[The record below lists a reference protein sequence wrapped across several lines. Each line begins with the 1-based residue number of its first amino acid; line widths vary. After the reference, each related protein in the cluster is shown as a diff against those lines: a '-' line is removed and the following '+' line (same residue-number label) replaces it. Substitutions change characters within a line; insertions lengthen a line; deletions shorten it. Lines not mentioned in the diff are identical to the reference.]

1 MRSRSSF
8 KAVLSVVA
16 ISACVAAGAADRD
29 WPQFRG
35 PNRDGVSKET
45 GLLSGWPEA
54 GPRRV
59 WQVELGK
66 GYSGIAVA
74 AGRAY
79 TMFAS
84 GKDEF
89 AVALDAGTGQEIWR
103 VRVGGKFKEMFGDGP
118 RSTPTVDAERVYVL
132 GARGMLYALGSS
144 DGKEIW
150 KRDLGEEFGAP
161 IPKWGFSTSPLVEGE
176 RLLVNVGGAG
186 GSSIVAFDK
195 SDGKELWRSQED
207 KAGYST
213 PIAITIGERR
223 QVVFFTGNNLVAVS
237 PEDGRLLW
245 KQPWKTSYDV
255 NAATPVFVPP
265 DRIFVSSGYDVGGAV
280 YRVGAGEV
288 VEVWRNREMKNKF
301 SSSVLHQGQLYGFDE
316 KTFKCV
322 DAANG
327 ETRWESRG
335 LGHGSLLYA
344 DGHLIV
350 LGDKGTLILVEA
362 TPEGYREKARF
373 QVFKGKT
380 WTMPTLSGGRLYVR
394 DEKQLVALDLSE

>member
-1 MRSRSSF
+1 V
-8 KAVLSVVA
+8 VLSAVA
-16 ISACVAAGAADRD
+16 ILAVAAGVAADTD

-45 GLLSGWPEA
+45 GLLTDWPEA
-54 GPRRV
+54 GPRRI

-74 AGRAY
+74 SGRVY
-79 TMFAS
+79 TMFAE
-84 GKDEF
+84 GRDEL
-89 AVALDAGTGQEIWR
+89 AVALDAATGAEIWR
-103 VRVGGKFKEMFGDGP
+103 VRVGDKFKEMFGDGP
-118 RSTPTVDAERVYVL
+118 RSTPTVDGERVYVL
-132 GARGMLYALGSS
+132 GARGMLYALATS
-144 DGKEIW
+144 DGKQIW
-150 KRDLGEEFGAP
+150 KHDLGEEFGAST
-161 IPKWGFSTSPLVEGE
+161 PKWGFATSPLVDQQ
-176 RLLVNVGGAG
+176 RLLVNVGGSG

-195 SDGKELWRSQED
+195 GNGKELWRSQED

-213 PIAITIGERR
+213 PIVITIGERR
-223 QVVFFTGNNLVAVS
+223 QVVFFTGNNLVAVA

-280 YRVGAGEV
+280 YRVAAGEV

-301 SSSVLHQGQLYGFDE
+301 SSSVLHDGHLYGFDE

-350 LGDKGTLILVEA
+350 LGDKGALSLVEA
-362 TPEGYREKARF
+362 TPEGYRETARYAI
-373 QVFKGKT
+373 FKGKT
-380 WTMPTLSGGRLYVR
+380 WTMPTLSGGTLYVR
-394 DEKQLVALDLSE
+394 DEKQMVALDVSK